1 MSGGSLVTKGLISGG
16 GSPGPGPTPISVL
29 LPPPAEPA
37 QFESTAPTGTVMIVV
52 PTAINAVLMAA
63 ENITQNLLE
72 RQSSDLALPSM
83 YKRAYLIA
91 YETDE
96 VAVLKE

>member
-1 MSGGSLVTKGLISGG
+1 
-16 GSPGPGPTPISVL
+16 
-29 LPPPAEPA
+29 
-37 QFESTAPTGTVMIVV
+37 MIVV